1 MWAQHRQLNL
11 DILWRHTTS
20 GDWQA
25 CDVVRISKSSDR
37 VCASAGDNAAGP
49 WFLPGMDAYGM
60 HPFNSR
66 LRAGQPSSASSPSS
80 VGFISVY
87 RVCSWIDAMVK
98 IISVGLI
105 AVIADDMVFLQLKVL
120 KITEE
125 QQKKLEAESTPEDEK
140 RSRSALYSVS
150 WVPWCGS

>member
-1 MWAQHRQLNL
+1 
-11 DILWRHTTS
+11 
-20 GDWQA
+20 
-25 CDVVRISKSSDR
+25 
-37 VCASAGDNAAGP
+37 
-49 WFLPGMDAYGM
+49 
-60 HPFNSR
+60 
-66 LRAGQPSSASSPSS
+66 
-80 VGFISVY
+80 
-87 RVCSWIDAMVK
+87 MVK